1 MAVLTSQLPIK
12 FLINVENTIFKKGT
26 MTNNI
31 YDITKYGERK
41 NIEFKENLNVDYH
54 LKKDRKQHL
63 ASQMKYRMEK
73 GDGEAI
79 YFIGVHDEGHLIGL
93 PESEYDESIFVLRS
107 IAQEIG
113 AEILEIEKH
122 PADHGSVAKVKIGK
136 SPKNKKKHLLVGV
149 AGHVDHGKSTLVGT
163 LTTGTLDNGSGQS
176 RIFLDVQKHEIER
189 GLSADLSF
197 AVYGFCKDQ
206 AMRVNNPL
214 KKKEKS
220 NLVEKCDKVI
230 SFVDTVGHEPW
241 LRTTIRG
248 IVGQKLNY
256 GLLTIAADQGP
267 THITKEHLGIIL
279 AMELPVIVV
288 MTKIDVVTAEKI
300 VEVQKKVF
308 DLLKLVGRIPY
319 MIKSIDDADF
329 VTKHMNQHIV
339 PVVKVSPV
347 TGVGLN
353 LLDRLFLKL
362 KIPNNGIELK
372 KPFMMYIDKIYT
384 VLGVG
389 TVVSG
394 TIRQGRIKKGD
405 KLRLGPTNTGE
416 FIETSSKSMEMHHY
430 RKDIAE
436 AGDVVGISITGVDM
450 DEIKRGMILCSPE
463 YPALTVRE
471 FEAEVAIL
479 VHPTTIKRGYECIA
493 HIETIAETMTFEP
506 LDSEYMSAGDTG
518 KIKMKFKY
526 RPFSI
531 REGQKLIFREGRSK
545 GVGTITRIIQ

>member
-1 MAVLTSQLPIK
+1 
-12 FLINVENTIFKKGT
+12 
-26 MTNNI
+26 MTDNI
-31 YDITKYGERK
+31 YDITKNGERN

-54 LKKDRKQHL
+54 LNTDRKQHL

-93 PESEYDESIFVLRS
+93 PEPEYEESIFVLKG
-107 IAQEIG
+107 IAQEVG
-113 AEILEIEKH
+113 ADILELEKH
-122 PADHGSVAKVKIGK
+122 KAKHGSVAKVRIGK
-136 SPKNKKKHLLVGV
+136 SQIDKKDHLLVGV

-163 LTTGTLDNGSGQS
+163 LTTGSLDNGSGRT

-197 AVYGFCKDQ
+197 AVYGFCNNQPVRLK
-206 AMRVNNPL
+206 NPL
-214 KKKEKS
+214 KRNEKS
-220 NLVEKCDKVI
+220 KLVEECDKVV

-248 IVGQKLNY
+248 IVGQKLSY

-267 THITKEHLGIIL
+267 THITREHLGIIL
-279 AMELPVIVV
+279 AMELPVMVA
-288 MTKIDVVTAEKI
+288 MTKVDIVTSEKNL
-300 VEVQKKVF
+300 EVQQQIF
-308 DLLKLVGRIPY
+308 ELLKLVGRIPF
-319 MIKSIDDADF
+319 MVKSIKDADF
-329 VTKHMNQHIV
+329 VAKNMNPHLV
-339 PVVKVSPV
+339 PVIRVSPV
-347 TGVGLN
+347 TGEGLDI
-353 LLDRLFLKL
+353 LDRLFLKL
-362 KIPNNGIELK
+362 KIPSNGKDLQ
-372 KPFMMYIDKIYT
+372 KPFMMYIDKIYS

-394 TIRQGRIKKGD
+394 TIRQGKIKKGD
-405 KLRLGPTNTGE
+405 NLLIGPTGTGE
-416 FIETSSKSMEMHHY
+416 FLETSSKSMEMHHY
-430 RKDIAE
+430 KKDVAE
-436 AGDVVGISITGVDM
+436 AGEVVGISITGMDVD
-450 DEIKRGMILCSPE
+450 DIKRGMILCSPE

-506 LDSEYMSAGDTG
+506 IENEYMSAGDTG

-526 RPFSI
+526 RPCCVK
-531 REGQKLIFREGRSK
+531 EGQKLIFREGRSK
-545 GVGTITRIIQ
+545 GVGTVTRIIQ

>member
-1 MAVLTSQLPIK
+1 
-12 FLINVENTIFKKGT
+12 
-26 MTNNI
+26 MTDSI
-31 YDITKYGERK
+31 YDITKDGERN

-73 GDGEAI
+73 GDGEAV
-79 YFIGVHDEGHLIGL
+79 YFIGVHDDGHLIGL
-93 PESEYDESIFVLRS
+93 PDAEYDESIFVLET
-107 IAQEIG
+107 IAQEVG
-113 AEILEIEKH
+113 AEILELEKH
-122 PADHGSVAKVKIGK
+122 PANHGSVAKVQIGK
-136 SPKNKKKHLLVGV
+136 SQKNKKEHLLVGV

-163 LTTGTLDNGSGQS
+163 LTTGSLDNGSGLT

-197 AVYGFCKDQ
+197 AVYGFSNNQPVRLK
-206 AMRVNNPL
+206 NPL
-214 KKKEKS
+214 KKTEKS
-220 NLVEKCDKVI
+220 KLVEECDKVV

-256 GLLTIAADQGP
+256 GLLTIASDQGP

-279 AMELPVIVV
+279 AMELPVMVAI
-288 MTKIDVVTAEKI
+288 TKIDVVTSEKA
-300 VEVQKKVF
+300 VEVQQKIF
-308 DLLKLVGRIPY
+308 ELLKLVGRIPY
-319 MIKSIDDADF
+319 MVKSYKDADF
-329 VTKHMNQHIV
+329 VAKNMNQHIV
-339 PVVKVSPV
+339 PVVRVSPV
-347 TGVGLN
+347 TGEGLD

-362 KIPNNGIELK
+362 KIPSNGKDLN
-372 KPFMMYIDKIYT
+372 KPFMMYIDKIYS

-394 TIRQGRIKKGD
+394 TIRQGKVKKGD
-405 KLRLGPTNTGE
+405 KLLLGPIGTGD

-430 RKDIAE
+430 RKDVAE
-436 AGDVVGISITGVDM
+436 AGDVVGISITGLDVD
-450 DEIKRGMILCSPE
+450 DIKRGMILCSWD
-463 YPALTVRE
+463 YPAIPVRE

-479 VHPTTIKRGYECIA
+479 VHPTTIKCGYECIA
-493 HIETIAETMTFEP
+493 HIETIAETMTFDP
-506 LDSEYMSAGDTG
+506 VDKEYMSAGDTG

-526 RPFSI
+526 RPCYI

-545 GVGTITRIIQ
+545 GVGTVTRIIR

>member
-1 MAVLTSQLPIK
+1 
-12 FLINVENTIFKKGT
+12 
-26 MTNNI
+26 MTDNI
-31 YDITKYGERK
+31 YDITKNGERE

-73 GDGEAI
+73 GNGEAL

-93 PESEYDESIFVLRS
+93 PEPEYEESIFVLES
-107 IAQEIG
+107 IAHEIG
-113 AEILEIEKH
+113 AEILELEKH
-122 PADHGSVAKVKIGK
+122 PADHGHVAKVRIGK
-136 SPKNKKKHLLVGV
+136 SQKNKKEHLLVGV

-163 LTTGTLDNGSGQS
+163 LTTGSLDNGSGLT

-197 AVYGFCKDQ
+197 AVYGFCNEQPVRLK
-206 AMRVNNPL
+206 NPL
-214 KKKEKS
+214 KKNEKS
-220 NLVEKCDKVI
+220 KLVEECDKVV

-256 GLLTIAADQGP
+256 GLLVIAADQGP

-279 AMELPVIVV
+279 AMELPVMVV
-288 MTKIDVVTAEKI
+288 MTKVDVVTSEKVI
-300 VEVQKKVF
+300 RVKKQIF
-308 DLLKLVGRIPY
+308 DLLKLVGRIPF
-319 MIKSIDDADF
+319 MLKSIKDADF
-329 VTKHMNQHIV
+329 VAKNINQHIV
-339 PVVKVSPV
+339 PVLRVSPV
-347 TGVGLN
+347 TGEGLD

-362 KIPNNGIELK
+362 KIPSNGKDLK
-372 KPFMMYIDKIYT
+372 KPFMMYIDKIYS

-394 TIRQGRIKKGD
+394 TIRQGKIKKGD
-405 KLRLGPTNTGE
+405 KLLVGPTGTGK

-430 RKDIAE
+430 RKDVAE
-436 AGDVVGISITGVDM
+436 AGEVVGISITGLDVDN
-450 DEIKRGMILCSPE
+450 IKRGMILCSQE
-463 YPALTVRE
+463 YHAISVRE
-471 FEAEVAIL
+471 FEADVAIL

-506 LDSEYMSAGDTG
+506 IDREYMSAGDTG

-526 RPFSI
+526 RPCCI
-531 REGQKLIFREGRSK
+531 REGQKLIFREGHSK
-545 GVGTITRIIQ
+545 GIGTVTRIIQ